1 MRSGV
6 LSHLKVAMQFLCSAS
21 SHLISTY
28 LVCLRLDDHKSQL
41 PNQGLP
47 RQSPPYTPS
56 PACTGPVLLLF
67 CWLSPH
73 ENQSLTILCPK
84 KMMFFV
90 LLFFLFSVSF
100 CVGEAMKTS
109 IFLGSHRLHLLQG
122 PWTSTPL
129 PAAGRRPWRSSAAAA
144 VRSGGG
150 RRCSECGGDDLSSS
164 VGINTCDIS

>member
-1 MRSGV
+1 MVTSWFPVASLQGRAHEESAEDRPFPVRGAALLRELCGCGQHPAALSADLIHGMLFRTFLRGDGYIVRSGV

-90 LLFFLFSVSF
+90 LLFFCSLSVF
-100 CVGEAMKTS
+100 VLVK
-109 IFLGSHRLHLLQG
+109 R
-122 PWTSTPL
+122 
-129 PAAGRRPWRSSAAAA
+129 
-144 VRSGGG
+144 
-150 RRCSECGGDDLSSS
+150 
-164 VGINTCDIS
+164 